1 MARKSRYRLRYTF
14 WLDHADPDE
23 VAVADTIEMLKN
35 ERSFASTVRDGIM
48 LINEL
53 RQGKTDLLLKLFP
66 WIVDALRPAA
76 GESDGHSD
84 DLKREIQA
92 LREAVLAQ
100 GGGNGYLMSP
110 PPKRLASSD
119 AVPELV
125 VKKSTSTD
133 ATANFL
139 ASLAALGQ

>member
-1 MARKSRYRLRYTF
+1 MPRKTRYRLRYTF
-14 WLDHADPDE
+14 WLDHTDPGE
-23 VAVADTIEMLKN
+23 LAVADTIEVLKN

-66 WIVDALRPAA
+66 WIVEALRPAA
-76 GESDGHSD
+76 GESDANTD
-84 DLKREIQA
+84 DLKHEIQA

-100 GGGNGYLMSP
+100 GGNSYLMAP
-110 PPKRLASSD
+110 PPKRRADTD
-119 AVPELV
+119 ALPEIV
-125 VKKSTSTD
+125 VKKNTSTD
-133 ATANFL
+133 AAANFL